1 MNKFL
6 LNDNELILYNYK
18 EIVKISEN
26 MIQTK
31 DYIIDVD
38 DLVLKKMDSYELIIK
53 GKVKKIIIL

>member
-26 MIQTK
+26 MIQTM

>member
-6 LNDNELILYNYK
+6 LNNNELILYNYK

-26 MIQTK
+26 MIQTM

>member
-18 EIVKISEN
+18 GIVKISEN

>member
-26 MIQTK
+26 MIQTM

-38 DLVLKKMDSYELIIK
+38 DLVLKKMDSYELIIN